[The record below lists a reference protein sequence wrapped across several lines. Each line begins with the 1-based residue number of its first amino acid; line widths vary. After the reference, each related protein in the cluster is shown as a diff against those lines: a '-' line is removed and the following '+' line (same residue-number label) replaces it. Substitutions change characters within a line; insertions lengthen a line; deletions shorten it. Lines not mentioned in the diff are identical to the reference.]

1 MYTKQWVNHTIQYS
15 ISHISPRPKPH
26 CTSLHLYTLHIP
38 PRLNSLPFTAF
49 SWSSPHFRSL
59 HFTPLIPFQ
68 PLFLEILDFLRTSKS
83 LHFTSLHFTS
93 LHFTSLHYS
102 SFHFTSL
109 CKPCSW
115 KYSIFSVLQSP
126 FTSLHFTSL
135 NTIYTTLSLYVICSV
150 NTT

>member
-1 MYTKQWVNHTIQYS
+1 MFLEILDLPVLHNPFTLL
-15 ISHISPRPKPH
+15 H
-26 CTSLHLYTLHIP
+26 CTSLHFTSFITLQ
-38 PRLNSLPFTAF
+38 A
-49 SWSSPHFRSL
+49 
-59 HFTPLIPFQ
+59 
-68 PLFLEILDFLRTSKS
+68 LFLEILDFFRTSKSLHFTSFHCTSLITLQNLSLEILDFFRTSKS